1 MTKEYSIVTDLDFR
15 NCEWEYEYVRTF
27 VAAIKDA
34 LQQYRVGF
42 GREPTFI
49 LIKVDAFTEID
60 QFQMPNVETI
70 YDIPYSIERV
80 WEIHDHNC
88 EIIISYED

>member
-1 MTKEYSIVTDLDFR
+1 MTKEYSVVTDLDFR
-15 NCEWEYEYVRTF
+15 NCRWDHDYVGIF
-27 VAAIKDA
+27 ISAIKDA
-34 LQQYRVGF
+34 LQQYRIEF
-42 GREPTFI
+42 ECEPTFI

-60 QFQMPNVETI
+60 KFQLPNSETI

-80 WEIHDHNC
+80 WKIHDHNC